1 MIDLL
6 CEDYERAAQNR
17 QRIKDGYAVAY
28 WLWYEAM
35 VRRYSYSYL
44 LPEDLPQGELIY
56 LSKRDAKHLK
66 KHGYHSTSEVIK

>member
-1 MIDLL
+1 MDFL
-6 CEDYERAAQNR
+6 CEDYELARQNR
-17 QRIKDGYAVAY
+17 QRIKDGYCLSY

-44 LPEDLPQGELIY
+44 LPLDLPQGELIY

-66 KHGYHSTSEVIK
+66 KHGYHYTSEVIK